1 MKMNKYI
8 LLVLILLIFLT
19 VQVDAQMPLQGRGA
33 NGDMG
38 MQLFDPSQ
46 MQKMIENRLKEQL
59 DISDEE
65 WTVIG
70 PKVIKVVT
78 LSFQSRGNPIG
89 AMRMI
94 LPFGNRP
101 GRPGDQGISD
111 RQNRSQSR
119 NMMPDFLGAGE
130 SEVDTAMEELQTILE
145 NKNADPNQIKQ
156 AVTKVRRA
164 KEKGER
170 EAAAAKKELRELLS
184 VRQEAFLI
192 SMGLLD

>member
-1 MKMNKYI
+1 M
-8 LLVLILLIFLT
+8 T
-19 VQVDAQMPLQGRGA
+19 
-33 NGDMG
+33 
-38 MQLFDPSQ
+38 LFDPSQ
-46 MQKMIENRLKEQL
+46 MQKMIEDRLKEQL

-101 GRPGDQGISD
+101 GRPGDQGTSD
-111 RQNRSQSR
+111 RQNRSQRR

-145 NKNADPNQIKQ
+145 NKNADPKLIKQ

-164 KEKGER
+164 KEKGQR
-170 EAAAAKKELRELLS
+170 EAATAKKELRELLS